1 MISTT
6 QYSIHRQK
14 DDDQTTSLKACPLY
28 SCGIAWQGGDSICSS
43 FAELTK
49 NGHQPP
55 HKRELYYYDP
65 IPEKKF
71 WNDPEKKF
79 WTDFLETLYASKY

>member
-55 HKRELYYYDP
+55 HKRELYYYHP
-65 IPEKKF
+65 IPEKSLS
-71 WNDPEKKF
+71 D
-79 WTDFLETLYASKY
+79 L